1 MCDICLSESKNS
13 PQRNTD
19 YYVSHIR
26 SMLHKRPLDA
36 AGIIAGFPYPE
47 REPAVNVLHFLV
59 EEGFVIEKDRQF
71 FWNTPKKKNP

>member
-1 MCDICLSESKNS
+1 
-13 PQRNTD
+13 
-19 YYVSHIR
+19 
-26 SMLHKRPLDA
+26 MLHKRPLDA